1 MGSGRVTM
9 LISLKESHLLSYR
22 YRERLIT
29 NVFRN
34 AVKSSA
40 KIVHIS
46 DLRIALLT
54 TV

>member
-1 MGSGRVTM
+1 M
-9 LISLKESHLLSYR
+9 LISLKESHFLSYE

-34 AVKSSA
+34 AVKLSA

-46 DLRIALLT
+46 DLRIAF
-54 TV
+54 